1 MIISASRRTDIP
13 AFYPAWFL
21 NRLRAGEAWFPLR
34 GNKVGHAALSPEW
47 VDCIVFWTKNPL
59 PLMGM
64 LEEISRMGYAYYF
77 QFTLTPYEM
86 PMERGLSPAARIEAF
101 CRLSDKLGPER
112 VDWRY
117 DPVILGGAYTVEYH
131 LTRFQALCEKLW
143 RYTTR
148 CVFSFMDSYAHTGN
162 LSGGSPAE
170 MLLIAQGFSRIA
182 KRYRLPLF
190 TCGEEIDLSP
200 YGIGHA
206 ACIDPQKI
214 ARITGWP
221 MGGKKDP
228 GQRRECGCMESV
240 DIGAY
245 DTCPGG
251 CAYCYA
257 NANRP
262 VQYRHDPRWPMLT
275 GQLGTA
281 PVLERTG
288 PSLKIGQTSLF

>member
-13 AFYPAWFL
+13 AFYPAWLL

-64 LEEISRMGYAYYF
+64 LDEIARMGYDFYF
-77 QFTLTPYEM
+77 QFTLTSYEK
-86 PMERGLSPAARIEAF
+86 PMEQGLSPAERVESF
-101 CRLSDKLGPER
+101 HRLSKKLGRER

-117 DPVILGGAYTVEYH
+117 DPILLGGPYTVDHH
-131 LTRFQALCEKLW
+131 LARFQTLCEKL
-143 RYTTR
+143 RGYTAR
-148 CVFSFMDSYAHTGN
+148 CIFSFMDSYPHTGN
-162 LSGGSPAE
+162 LSGGSPGE
-170 MLLIAQGFSRIA
+170 MRLLAQGFSEIA
-182 KRYRLPLF
+182 GRYRLPLF
-190 TCGEEIDLSP
+190 TCGEEIDLSA

-206 ACIDPQKI
+206 ACVDPQKI
-214 ARITGWP
+214 AEITGWP
-221 MGGKKDP
+221 ISGKKDP

-245 DTCPGG
+245 NTCPGG

-257 NANRP
+257 NTGRNIQSCHNP
-262 VQYRHDPRWPMLT
+262 VWPMLT
-275 GQLGTA
+275 GPLGA
-281 PVLERTG
+281 EPVLERTG
-288 PSLKIGQTSLF
+288 PSFKTAQTSLF